1 MKNYTDNKIIVLFD
15 GVCNMCV
22 WSVRFII
29 NRDVNDKFR
38 LASIQSEAGKKI
50 ISDNKIDT
58 VKNDSIIVIDQN
70 LIRYRSS
77 AVFFILRHLRTRL
90 KIFLIFYIVPSP
102 IRDLIYRLMAKIRHV
117 FFGKRK
123 KCILPNELNT
133 SKFLNL

>member
-70 LIRYRSS
+70 VIRYRSS
-77 AVFFILRHLRTRL
+77 AALFTLLHLKTLL
-90 KIFLIFYIVPSP
+90 KVLLVFYI
-102 IRDLIYRLMAKIRHV
+102 IDLIIRRNL
-117 FFGKRK
+117 FYDFNFLS
-123 KCILPNELNT
+123 LPF
-133 SKFLNL
+133 KGFL